1 MPIKI
6 PADLPATET
15 LHKENIFV
23 MTESRA
29 TTQDIRPLKILLLNL
44 MPTKIATETQLA
56 RLLGNSPLQV
66 DMEFLQTASH
76 TPKNTSAEHMISF
89 YKHFEDVK
97 DNKYDGLIITGAP
110 VEQMPFEEV
119 EYWDELCRIMEWSKT
134 HAFSTVH
141 ICWAA
146 FAGLYYH
153 YGIQKQVLDKKMF
166 GIFPHRINAIN
177 HPLLKGFDDIF
188 MVPHSRYT
196 GVKMEDIESN
206 PNLALLAYSD
216 IAGAYIVA
224 DRTNRQIFI
233 TGHAEYD
240 RNTLKDEY
248 MRDVEKGIPIEVPYN
263 YFPDDNP
270 KLTPHFTWRGHAS
283 LMYSNWLNFCVYQ
296 ETPFDL
302 TKLEP
307 LKY

>member
-1 MPIKI
+1 
-6 PADLPATET
+6 
-15 LHKENIFV
+15 
-23 MTESRA
+23 
-29 TTQDIRPLKILLLNL
+29 
-44 MPTKIATETQLA
+44 
-56 RLLGNSPLQV
+56 
-66 DMEFLQTASH
+66 
-76 TPKNTSAEHMISF
+76 
-89 YKHFEDVK
+89 
-97 DNKYDGLIITGAP
+97 
-110 VEQMPFEEV
+110 
-119 EYWDELCRIMEWSKT
+119 MEWSKT

-166 GIFPHRINAIN
+166 GIFPHKINAIN

-196 GVKMEDIESN
+196 GVKMEDIETN

-216 IAGAYIVA
+216 IAGAYIIA

-307 LKY
+307 LEY